1 MMNFLTTVLAIIVAF
16 SIMSVA
22 GFVLC
27 TSPKF
32 INWITKRYFNVFERS
47 LEVFEK
53 NEELE

>member
-1 MMNFLTTVLAIIVAF
+1 MMTFLTIVLAIIAANI
-16 SIMSVA
+16 IMGVA

-32 INWITKRYFNVFERS
+32 INWATNRYFKVFERS

-53 NEELE
+53 DEELE